1 MSGVEDVFASLG
13 ASLAERGDD
22 LVEAL
27 GETGYMLG
35 VSLAAAVVFGLPLGA
50 AVYLTRPGGIRP
62 QRLVWSVANFLINV
76 IRSFPFLL
84 LVVFLVPVT
93 RAVYGTTFGTPA
105 ATFSLCVVAVAV
117 YGRLVEQILRE
128 VSPGIPRV
136 AQTLGATV
144 PQTVWR
150 FLLPEALPGLVYAL
164 TSASISLL
172 SYSTVLG
179 VVGGGGIGDFA
190 LRYGYQEYDNVL
202 MYFTILVILV
212 IVLVIQ
218 AVGQR
223 ISVRLDHR

>member
-1 MSGVEDVFASLG
+1 MTGEEDILSSLA

-27 GETGYMLG
+27 GETAYMLG
-35 VSLAAAVVFGLPLGA
+35 VSLAAAVLLGLPLGT
-50 AVYLTRPGGIRP
+50 AVYLTRPGGIAP
-62 QRLVWSVANFLINV
+62 QRIVWTIADTLINV

-144 PQTVWR
+144 PQTVLR
-150 FLLPEALPGLVYAL
+150 FLLPEAVPGLVYAL

-190 LRYGYQEYDNVL
+190 LRYGYQEYDDVL
-202 MYFTILVILV
+202 MYFTILVILAL
-212 IVLVIQ
+212 VLVIQ
-218 AVGQR
+218 TIGQR
-223 ISVRLDHR
+223 ISIRLDHR

>member
-1 MSGVEDVFASLG
+1 MTGEEDILSSLA

-27 GETGYMLG
+27 GETAYMLG
-35 VSLAAAVVFGLPLGA
+35 VSLAAAVLIGLPLGT
-50 AVYLTRPGGIRP
+50 AVYLTRPGGIAP
-62 QRLVWSVANFLINV
+62 QRIVWTIADTLINV

-93 RAVYGTTFGTPA
+93 RAVYGTTFGTTA

-144 PQTVWR
+144 PQTVLR
-150 FLLPEALPGLVYAL
+150 FLLPEAVPGLVYAL

-190 LRYGYQEYDNVL
+190 LRYGYQEYDDVL
-202 MYFTILVILV
+202 MYFTILVILAL
-212 IVLVIQ
+212 VLVIQ
-218 AVGQR
+218 TIGQR
-223 ISVRLDHR
+223 ISIRLDHR